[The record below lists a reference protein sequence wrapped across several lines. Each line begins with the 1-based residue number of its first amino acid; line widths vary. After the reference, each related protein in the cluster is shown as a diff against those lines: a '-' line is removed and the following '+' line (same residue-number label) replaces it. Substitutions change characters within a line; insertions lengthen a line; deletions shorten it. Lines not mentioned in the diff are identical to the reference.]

1 MFGSSKKTK
10 KPIVSTTTVDNANEL
25 VLAIFTSLLDE
36 DCDDPDALYM
46 EDIVKLCEQLGIQDP
61 SSDIR
66 VLVMLWKL
74 GAQSK
79 PGCITKDEFTKGI

>member
-1 MFGSSKKTK
+1 MFGSLKKTK
-10 KPIVSTTTVDNANEL
+10 KTTVSNTLEATNEIIL
-25 VLAIFTSLLDE
+25 PIFNSLLDE

-46 EDIVKLCEQLGIQDP
+46 DNIVKLCEKIDIQDP

-74 GAQSK
+74 GANSK
-79 PGCITKDEFTKGI
+79 PGCITKDEFIKGL